1 MAYPSVDKPYG
12 LKPVN
17 LIGGQVF
24 AGATR
29 QRRIAS
35 SAASIGYG
43 DPVQLTSSGTI
54 SVSTSTTTA
63 PTAGFAGVFL
73 GCSFVSSVT
82 GQPTYSQAWISGT
95 SVKSGTY
102 VTAYVADDPDTLF
115 KAVGVSASLNV
126 STTNG
131 FVYTDIGANVALVD
145 EALDT
150 VTNDSQRGL
159 LLSSVNT
166 TRSLPMRIV
175 DVVEDTAFVSGG
187 TTYYPEVIVK
197 FNAPYTTGVSGVIEG
212 GHAYYNPLGI

>member
-1 MAYPSVDKPYG
+1 MAYPTVDKPYG
-12 LKPVN
+12 LKPIN

-35 SAASIGYG
+35 SASSIGYG

-73 GCSFVSSVT
+73 GCSFVSTVT
-82 GQPTYSQAWISGT
+82 GQPTFSQAWISGT
-95 SVKSGTY
+95 AVKSGTY
-102 VTAYVADDPDTLF
+102 VTAYVADDPNTLF
-115 KAVGVSASLNV
+115 KAVGVSASLVV
-126 STTNG
+126 STTSG
-131 FVYTDIGANVALVD
+131 FVYEDVGANVALVD
-145 EALDT
+145 ESLNT
-150 VTNDSQRGL
+150 TTNDSQRGL
-159 LLSSVNT
+159 LLSSVAT

-175 DVVEDTAFVSGG
+175 DVVEDTAFVSSG

-212 GHAYYNPLGI
+212 GHAYNSPLGV

>member
-1 MAYPSVDKPYG
+1 MAYPPFDKPYG

-43 DPVQLTSSGTI
+43 DPLEFDTDGT
-54 SVSTSTTTA
+54 VKVAAVTTA
-63 PTAGFAGVFL
+63 AANSGFAGVFL
-73 GCSFVSSVT
+73 GCNYVSSVT

-102 VTAYVADDPDTLF
+102 IYAYVADDPDTLF

-131 FVYTDIGANVALVD
+131 FVYSDIGTNVALVD
-145 EALDT
+145 EALNT
-150 VTNDSQRGL
+150 TTGDSQRGL
-159 LLSSVNT
+159 LLSSVAT
-166 TRSLPMRIV
+166 TRSLPIRIV

-197 FNAPYTTGVSGVIEG
+197 FNAPYTTGVSGVVVG
-212 GHAYYNPLGI
+212 GHAYYNPLGT